1 MVLFD
6 AFEIDCEYIY
16 LIYMSHSS
24 GSELSQ
30 LRDAVSAPWALVI
43 NAQTL
48 LDLETL

>member
-1 MVLFD
+1 MTWGL
-6 AFEIDCEYIY
+6 YG
-16 LIYMSHSS
+16 LSLSHSS

-48 LDLETL
+48 LDLGTM